1 MFAVFTSGGKQYK
14 VQKGDTI
21 AVEKL
26 NDEKTISFDQ
36 VLMIGDKIGTPYIKG
51 ATVSASILEIKLDDK
66 VIIFKKKKR
75 HNYRRKIGHRQPI
88 IVVKITDIK
97 EG

>member
-1 MFAVFTSGGKQYK
+1 MFAVFTFGGKQYK
-14 VQKGDTI
+14 IQKGDII

-26 NDEKTISFDQ
+26 KEEKTISFDK
-36 VLMIGDKIGTPYIKG
+36 VLMVDDDIGTPYLKG
-51 ATVSASILEIKLDDK
+51 ASVSATILETKLDDK

-88 IVVKITDIK
+88 TIVKITDIVK
-97 EG
+97 G

>member
-1 MFAVFTSGGKQYK
+1 MFAVFTTGGNQFK
-14 VQKGDTI
+14 VQKGDII

-26 NDEKTISFDQ
+26 TAEKNISFDK
-36 VLMIGDKIGTPYIKG
+36 VLMIDEKIGEPFLKG
-51 ATVSASILEIKLDDK
+51 ATVEAKILETKKDDK

-88 IVVKITDIK
+88 TMIEITDIK
-97 EG
+97 G

>member
-1 MFAVFTSGGKQYK
+1 MFAVFTSGAKQYK
-14 VQKGDTI
+14 VQKGDVV

-26 NDEKTISFDQ
+26 DADKDVTFDK
-36 VLMIGDKIGTPYIKG
+36 VLMVGDKIGAPYVEG
-51 ATVSASILEIKLDDK
+51 AQVKASVLETKLDDK

-88 IVVKITDIK
+88 TVVKITEIK
-97 EG
+97 G